1 MTTGSAL
8 YIPPYKA
15 DDQDVVVELNNR
27 FGAEAFTAQSTR
39 TGMPVLWVARAKL
52 VEVLTFLRNLPK
64 PYVMLYDLHGVD
76 ERLRTKRQGL
86 PSDAEFTVFYHLM
99 SLERNSDVMIKVAL
113 SESDLSLPT
122 ITGIWPNA
130 NWYEREVWDMF
141 GIDFKGHPHLSRI
154 MMPPTW

>member
-27 FGAEAFTAQSTR
+27 FGPEAFSAQATR

-76 ERLRTKRQGL
+76 
-86 PSDAEFTVFYHLM
+86 
-99 SLERNSDVMIKVAL
+99 
-113 SESDLSLPT
+113 
-122 ITGIWPNA
+122 
-130 NWYEREVWDMF
+130 
-141 GIDFKGHPHLSRI
+141 
-154 MMPPTW
+154 

>member
-27 FGAEAFTAQSTR
+27 FGPDAFTAQATR

-86 PSDAEFTVFYHLM
+86 PSGGV
-99 SLERNSDVMIKVAL
+99 L
-113 SESDLSLPT
+113 SPAVDRT
-122 ITGIWPNA
+122 
-130 NWYEREVWDMF
+130 
-141 GIDFKGHPHLSRI
+141 
-154 MMPPTW
+154 

>member
-39 TGMPVLWVARAKL
+39 TGMPVLWVARARL

-76 ERLRTKRQGL
+76 ERLRTKRDAPRHENGCGSGHRYSIHEA
-86 PSDAEFTVFYHLM
+86 PPVRHGSDEYVQ
-99 SLERNSDVMIKVAL
+99 
-113 SESDLSLPT
+113 
-122 ITGIWPNA
+122 
-130 NWYEREVWDMF
+130 
-141 GIDFKGHPHLSRI
+141 
-154 MMPPTW
+154 

>member
-27 FGAEAFTAQSTR
+27 FGPDAFTAQATR
-39 TGMPVLWVARAKL
+39 TGMPVLWVARARL
-52 VEVLTFLRNLPK
+52 VEVLSFLRNLPK

-86 PSDAEFTVFYHLM
+86 PSGADFTVFYHLM
-99 SLERNSDVMIKVAL
+99 SLERNS
-113 SESDLSLPT
+113 E
-122 ITGIWPNA
+122 
-130 NWYEREVWDMF
+130 
-141 GIDFKGHPHLSRI
+141 
-154 MMPPTW
+154 